1 MQFGSTGKT
10 FILVID
16 TGSSDTWI
24 PSNKCQSTA
33 CKLHTTFAA
42 SDSATLKTTQTSFD
56 IKYGSGDVQGFV
68 VSDTVKFAGFE
79 LVISFG
85 LATEVSE
92 DFVNFPIDGIM
103 GLGFP
108 DGSRQKVRTIMDEL
122 VDNGLIKAKL
132 FGIALGRH
140 TDTVNDAVI
149 NFGGIDSGLF
159 EGSLSFSKSVSD
171 DGLWELQLDNAGVD
185 GNTFLPGGRTA
196 VIDSGTSLV
205 NIPILFFSFLFFYI
219 GSFAYCNA
227 PTSSLFH
234 PQMRWHFTP

>member
-1 MQFGSTGKT
+1 MKT
-10 FILVID
+10 
-16 TGSSDTWI
+16 S
-24 PSNKCQSTA
+24 
-33 CKLHTTFAA
+33 
-42 SDSATLKTTQTSFD
+42 QTSFD

-68 VSDTVKFAGFE
+68 ATDTVKFAGFE
-79 LVISFG
+79 LVVSFG

-132 FGIALGRH
+132 FGIALGRR
-140 TDTVNDAVI
+140 TDTVNDGVI

-159 EGSLSFSKSVSD
+159 EGSLSFSSSVSD
-171 DGLWELQLDNAGVD
+171 DGLWELQLDNASVD

-205 NIPILFFSFLFFYI
+205 NIPFYF
-219 GSFAYCNA
+219 GLCWTFR
-227 PTSSLFH
+227 LL
-234 PQMRWHFTP
+234 

>member
-1 MQFGSTGKT
+1 M
-10 FILVID
+10 ID

-24 PSNKCQSTA
+24 PSNKCLSTA
-33 CKLHTTFAA
+33 CKLHTTFGA
-42 SDSATLKTTQTSFD
+42 SDSVSLKTTQTSFD

-68 VSDTVKFAGFE
+68 VSDTIKFAGFE

-132 FGIALGRH
+132 FGLALSRQ
-140 TDTVNDAVI
+140 TDAVNDAVI

-159 EGSLSFSKSVSD
+159 EGSLSFSSSVSD
-171 DGLWELQLDNAGVD
+171 DGLWELQLDNASVD
-185 GNTFLPGGRTA
+185 GNKFLPSGRTA

-205 NIPILFFSFLFFYI
+205 NISFFFWFILDFLLTVRFQL
-219 GSFAYCNA
+219 A
-227 PTSSLFH
+227 PRSTPRRAGTSRHDSWCRNERRDVCSTL
-234 PQMRWHFTP
+234 